1 VRGGGDLG
9 AFEGGSWGFAVVERE
24 EREAVGVIE
33 VTRLPRFG
41 EEDEGAEHQGE
52 AHEDLET

>member
-1 VRGGGDLG
+1 L
-9 AFEGGSWGFAVVERE
+9 GFAVVERK

-41 EEDEGAEHQGE
+41 EEDEGAEHQRE